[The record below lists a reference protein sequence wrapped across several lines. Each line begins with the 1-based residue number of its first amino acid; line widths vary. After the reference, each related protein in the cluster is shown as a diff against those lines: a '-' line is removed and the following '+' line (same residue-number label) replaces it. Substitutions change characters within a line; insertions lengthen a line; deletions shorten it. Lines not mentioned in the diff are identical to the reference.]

1 MNKTDKEMLD
11 WLKDKTETFFQEN
24 KDESQKRIYKYT
36 LVPYMNEN
44 LYMFAISKT
53 EEFHCFIRISDFRFF
68 GITIFDQQGKDLE
81 QLFKAAIKFSDD
93 RNKLFRK
100 WRQESEATQ
109 NELKRQEEKYNWND
123 LEYIQSE
130 TRYLSKIK
138 FTHPEFIP
146 NYAEISEIEQFLEY
160 ADGIDYFSL
169 TYARDY
175 LLNLVVDTERHIIG
189 AIGTFRN
196 TFLFEDYS
204 TSLESLL
211 EDSKIKFN
219 EHWKLISDA
228 SFEAIAKN
236 NMMKNTSKKSVI

>member
-24 KDESQKRIYKYT
+24 KDESKKRIYKYP

-68 GITIFDQQGKDLE
+68 GITVFDQQGKDLE
-81 QLFKAAIKFSDD
+81 QLFEAAIKFSNE
-93 RNKLFRK
+93 RNTLIRR
-100 WRQESEATQ
+100 WHQESKIKQE
-109 NELKRQEEKYNWND
+109 ELKQIEEKYYYND
-123 LEYIQSE
+123 MEYMQSE

-138 FTHPEFIP
+138 FTHPEFVP
-146 NYAEISEIEQFLEY
+146 NYTEVSEIEQFLEY

-169 TYARDY
+169 TYGRDY

>member
-11 WLKDKTETFFQEN
+11 WLKEETKTFFSKN
-24 KDESQKRIYKYT
+24 KDESQKRIYRYT

-68 GITIFDQQGKDLE
+68 GITVFDQQGKDLE
-81 QLFKAAIKFSDD
+81 QLFKAALKFSDD
-93 RNKLFRK
+93 RNKLLRK

-109 NELKRQEEKYNWND
+109 EELKQIEEKYHYND
-123 LEYIQSE
+123 LEYMQSE
-130 TRYLSKIK
+130 TRSLSKIK
-138 FTHPEFIP
+138 FTHPEFVP
-146 NYAEISEIEQFLEY
+146 NYSEISEIEQFLEY

-169 TYARDY
+169 TYGRDY
-175 LLNLVVDTERHIIG
+175 LLNIVIDTDKHIIG

-219 EHWKLISDA
+219 EHWKLISDT